1 MRITQLSMDGFGV
14 FNDVTLRDLPE
25 GLILFLGD
33 NEEGKST
40 LHSFIQTVLFGY
52 PDRRTGKKSYPPLR
66 GGNAGG
72 RLHLNTDSCGLV
84 TVARTDGPKGGAVV
98 LTFEDGETGSGSS
111 LEKILGGTNQTTFQN
126 LYAFSLTELQ
136 SIESL
141 TSEEIRDVIYG
152 ASLGTGLHTLTEAR
166 KRLKKRL
173 DSLFKSSGSKPEMNV
188 RLKELEE
195 TRKQLK
201 EAKTSVGEY
210 ETTSEEIDRLSTK
223 IAKNSEETKRARE
236 RQVRITTWIKLW
248 DDWIALQQA
257 EAGVK
262 DLDPKVDVFPE
273 DGLNKLAE
281 IKDRLTLQQT
291 DLQDN
296 EVELENK
303 GQQLEELSYDEN
315 LLKQSAEIEGL
326 SQGLETFEKN
336 NANLQDSED
345 RIRESQDRVV
355 AVLKELGAGWTEQR
369 VLDLDR
375 SAHAKEEIARH
386 KRNLEQYEEDSKT
399 LIAKRDSRVTAFE
412 ETQEDLNRASEKI
425 EELEEAGL
433 DVDRATLDRLRDGR
447 KQFTSVLADLPRSR
461 TEHEDASKAMT
472 RTLREIDPA
481 WSLQDLDKVDT
492 SLPARE
498 RIEQFDQQFGDA
510 QNNVRSAEDRLNIA
524 EEAISNHRRASDE
537 KQAALVALGGT
548 SVETSAVETSAVET
562 RLSMIREL
570 RQSVR
575 DHQAI
580 EGQLAA
586 TNQQQGRIGAGD
598 DPDHVPNTGRF
609 LQFIALI
616 VAVVGV
622 LLFFAFSSMD
632 QPMFAIASVIGAGLI
647 ALVLLLQSRT
657 RSQPSS
663 DNRYSE
669 GKSTGPSNHIEK
681 LQEQLDELTNA
692 IKDVQDQLKISGS
705 LNLTAVD
712 QLVDETE
719 DQLRLAHD
727 RDSRIEDLRNS
738 ETNRDNAKKKL
749 ETMQERF
756 AETDK
761 EWQEHARS
769 LGLPADI
776 MPSTAGLLF
785 EKVEK
790 ARGEKS
796 GIEVISRRIEAMEAY
811 RIDYLNVMS
820 KVPSLEIVLE
830 DKDDVILDALSKFLT
845 EIDQQEEQRAKLV
858 RAREALEEA
867 ERRASDAD
875 DKRKKAEADLKE
887 ALEVKSSA
895 EDAWKQWLSDHDMD
909 SGWSPDTA
917 SHALDRVIR
926 LVEIVGDRTTAENE
940 VARATEEAQEYRQ
953 RVSDVFAALDRTA
966 PQEQK
971 IPDEIRRLNDDR
983 VQHEELRTR
992 HGQLSKE
999 ISGIELRCSKSRN
1012 RIEEDQA
1019 KLNQLIQNG
1028 SAENEEQFLLRGQ
1041 SHKDYQNLKS
1051 KIATYE
1057 SAIRKVAG
1065 TTNLEEVKAE
1075 LADQSIE
1082 VLRAEEDRLS
1092 RRIDELENDQ
1102 AEALRDKGAAEK
1114 KRKDLDS
1121 DNLVAVLRG
1130 KEEEL
1135 LEKLAHNAHDWARH
1149 AVANY
1154 LLETA
1159 KERHAEANQPRV
1171 IQEASK
1177 YFSTITDGRY
1187 TKVFAPPGENSMQ
1200 VIDKEGR
1207 SKESDNLSRGSME
1220 QLYLAIRFGYISAQ
1234 PTGAEALPILM
1245 DDVLV
1250 NFDPTRS
1257 AAAAATILQM
1267 AKQRQVLFFTCHPW
1281 QVEIFRRCSPEVPV
1295 YVIANE
1301 SIDPESKL
1309 PSSR

>member
-84 TVARTDGPKGGAVV
+84 TVDRTDGPKGGAVV

-141 TSEEIRDVIYG
+141 TSDEIRDVIYG

-210 ETTSEEIDRLSTK
+210 EATSEEIDRLSTE
-223 IAKNSEETKRARE
+223 IAKNSEETKCARE
-236 RQVRITTWIKLW
+236 HQVRVTTWIKLW

-296 EVELENK
+296 EDELKEK

-326 SQGLETFEKN
+326 IQGLETFEKN
-336 NANLQDSED
+336 NANIPDSKD

-355 AVLKELGAGWTEQR
+355 AVLKELGARWTEQR
-369 VLDLDR
+369 ALGLDR
-375 SAHAKEEIARH
+375 SAHVKEEIARH

-399 LIAKRDSRVTAFE
+399 LSAKRDSRLTAFE
-412 ETQEDLNRASEKI
+412 EAQEDLNRAGEKI

-433 DVDRATLDRLRDGR
+433 DVDRAVLDRLRNG
-447 KQFTSVLADLPRSR
+447 KEQFSSVLADLPRSR
-461 TEHEDASKAMT
+461 TEHEEASKALT

-498 RIEQFDQQFGDA
+498 RIEQFDQQFEDA
-510 QNNVRSAEDRLNIA
+510 QNDVRSAEDRLNIA

-537 KQAALVALGGT
+537 KQASLVALGGA
-548 SVETSAVETSAVET
+548 SMETSAVKT

-586 TNQQQGRIGAGD
+586 ANQQQGRIGAGD
-598 DPDHVPNTGRF
+598 DPDHIPNPGRF
-609 LQFIALI
+609 LHFLALI

-632 QPMFAIASVIGAGLI
+632 QQMFAIASVIGAGLI

-663 DNRYSE
+663 DNRFSE

-681 LQEQLDELTNA
+681 LQEQLDEMTNA

-738 ETNRDNAKKKL
+738 EKNWDAAKKKL

-796 GIEVISRRIEAMEAY
+796 GIEGISRRIEAMEAC

-820 KVPSLEIVLE
+820 KVPRLEIVLE
-830 DKDDVILDALSKFLT
+830 DKDDVILGALSKLLA
-845 EIDQQEEQRAKLV
+845 EIDQQEEQRAKLM
-858 RAREALEEA
+858 RSREALEEA

-875 DKRKKAEADLKE
+875 DKRKKAEADLKK

-895 EDAWKQWLSDHDMD
+895 EDAWKQWLADQDMD

-953 RVSDVFAALDRTA
+953 CVSDVFAALDRTA

-992 HGQLSKE
+992 HGQLSQE
-999 ISGIELRCSKSRN
+999 ISGIEVRCSTNRN

-1019 KLNQLIQNG
+1019 KLKQLIQNG
-1028 SAENEEQFLLRGQ
+1028 SAENEEQFRLRG
-1041 SHKDYQNLKS
+1041 HLHEKYLNLKS
-1051 KIATYE
+1051 QIATYE

-1135 LEKLAHNAHDWARH
+1135 LEKLADNAHDWARH

-1187 TKVFAPPGENSMQ
+1187 NKVFAPPGENSMQ

-1281 QVEIFRRCSPEVPV
+1281 QVEIFRRCSPEVPI

-1301 SIDPESKL
+1301 SIAPA
-1309 PSSR
+1309 